1 LAIGLHQRLRITQR
15 CARTVGGVPAR
26 VRLAMAGAGLVKIV
40 DERHVDGR
48 DGLIDRLTFTRLR

>member
-1 LAIGLHQRLRITQR
+1 
-15 CARTVGGVPAR
+15 
-26 VRLAMAGAGLVKIV
+26 MAGAGLVKIV